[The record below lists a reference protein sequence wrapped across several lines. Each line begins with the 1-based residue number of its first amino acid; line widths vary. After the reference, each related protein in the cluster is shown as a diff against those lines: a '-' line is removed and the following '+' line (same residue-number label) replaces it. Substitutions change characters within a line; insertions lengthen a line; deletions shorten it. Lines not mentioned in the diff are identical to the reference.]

1 MRIAISSLIKSP
13 SETLLI
19 IKGTSG
25 TLAPAE
31 VMKKNTCTISY
42 LQFIFILCTC
52 LLAFS
57 CQGLVDSIEPQ
68 FTVSQEDAVREVNTI
83 IKLEDIHIEG
93 HTMHIDDH
101 SYPTMFVQ
109 LINPQDIPEDS
120 LEAFSIQK
128 KVAAKLKSSLKNSS
142 QFTVYYIV
150 FLQKYSEKVLMFDV
164 KTKNGFYPNNFNA
177 ENLDN

>member
-1 MRIAISSLIKSP
+1 MRITISSLIKSP

-25 TLAPAE
+25 TLAPAV

-68 FTVSQEDAVREVNTI
+68 FIVSQEDAVREVNTI

-120 LEAFSIQK
+120 LEAFYSKKGSSKTQKLIKKFLSIYG
-128 KVAAKLKSSLKNSS
+128 LLYSLPSK
-142 QFTVYYIV
+142 
-150 FLQKYSEKVLMFDV
+150 MF
-164 KTKNGFYPNNFNA
+164 
-177 ENLDN
+177 